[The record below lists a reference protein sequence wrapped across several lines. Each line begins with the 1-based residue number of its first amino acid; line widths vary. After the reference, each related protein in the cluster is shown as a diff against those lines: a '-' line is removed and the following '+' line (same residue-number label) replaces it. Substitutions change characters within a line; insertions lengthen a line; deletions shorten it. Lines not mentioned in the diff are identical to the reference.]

1 MQMSRTALRMD
12 RSHKRRRPLTG
23 FNLVSLMDIFTIL
36 VFFLLVNSSDVE
48 VLSSNKAVQLPESIA
63 DKKPKETLVILVN
76 ENDILVQG
84 RKVADVKT
92 VNGQSE
98 IIIANLKNELT
109 RQANRE
115 ISRKDNSK
123 PFNGQITIMGD
134 KEVPF
139 SLLKKIMAT
148 CAKSRYGKISLA
160 VMHKEG
166 NKS

>member
-1 MQMSRTALRMD
+1 M
-12 RSHKRRRPLTG
+12 TG

-48 VLSSNKAVQLPESIA
+48 VLSSNKTVQLPESVA

-92 VNGQSE
+92 VNSQSE
-98 IIIANLKNELT
+98 IIIENLESELR

-115 ISRKDNSK
+115 IARKGNSK

-134 KEVPF
+134 KQVPF
-139 SLLKKIMAT
+139 ALLKKIMAT
-148 CAKSRYGKISLA
+148 CARSRYGQISLA
-160 VMHKEG
+160 VLHKEG
-166 NKS
+166 DKS